1 MDWVSGAQRETFQ
14 RWVEHTGNVV
24 YWTNRDV
31 MDSSAEACF
40 LALKLKPVSIEHT
53 VNCEVVGASFEHREE
68 GHDAFILKLCF
79 TILEKP
85 RGQRARKKSK
95 NKLQYEQRK
104 PRASKQSSL
113 ECGNTHSGLV
123 GSDVPLEAVIDI
135 QATPMKI
142 LTCSPALVFDSSS
155 LTVDDIV
162 ATTYVEGFTAWL
174 RDQVKSILALREH
187 SSCSEERYPL
197 KLELSRQ
204 KRFYC
209 QIDKSFTHDYC
220 VEGSTELPV
229 KVYFHLKTPVLMTSS
244 SSSSASSILFPA
256 PKTYGHLRL

>member
-1 MDWVSGAQRETFQ
+1 VSGAQRETFQ

-24 YWTNRDV
+24 YWKNRDV

-95 NKLQYEQRK
+95 KHLQYEQRK

-113 ECGNTHSGLV
+113 ECGTLIV
-123 GSDVPLEAVIDI
+123 DLLEA
-135 QATPMKI
+135 M
-142 LTCSPALVFDSSS
+142 C
-155 LTVDDIV
+155 
-162 ATTYVEGFTAWL
+162 
-174 RDQVKSILALREH
+174 
-187 SSCSEERYPL
+187 PL
-197 KLELSRQ
+197 KLLSIFR
-204 KRFYC
+204 
-209 QIDKSFTHDYC
+209 
-220 VEGSTELPV
+220 L
-229 KVYFHLKTPVLMTSS
+229 
-244 SSSSASSILFPA
+244 
-256 PKTYGHLRL
+256 LR